1 MVLVKEFGSIS
12 IDRRVIKADPLNI
25 VDLSGGCVCCGMSLE
40 LMASLKF
47 ALDTLKAD
55 IILIEGTGLAIPQE
69 IARQAL
75 TPVFE
80 GRLEFGGIITVVD
93 AGSLLSEE
101 SPILWKQ
108 LEAAI
113 VIVVNK
119 IDLLDADSL
128 EEDPHTK
135 YLAAAVSTIGAA
147 VETKCRRLK
156 KQRDFLRSLFLDA
169 AGVALLEALGDRSY
183 EVLSAQAQ
191 SRGLFTGCRFG
202 PGYGD
207 LPMSTQGLLFE
218 LARGE
223 QIGVSLNQH
232 MVMKP
237 GKSLSFFVRFTSDE
251 TSARNVYKC
260 QACPVKKCSFRMACG
275 PASQSGKALD
285 TNASSDLPS

>member
-1 MVLVKEFGSIS
+1 MSIPGVLHPACS
-12 IDRRVIKADPLNI
+12 NI
-25 VDLSGGCVCCGMSLE
+25 VRFGPEAVTTTPAQVARYAGGVQYRLDPSTAGLAADVIDLAGH
-40 LMASLKF
+40 
-47 ALDTLKAD
+47 
-55 IILIEGTGLAIPQE
+55 LIDSAMIYAVHPVMRHTPEGTLLLQDGL
-69 IARQAL
+69 
-75 TPVFE
+75 
-80 GRLEFGGIITVVD
+80 
-93 AGSLLSEE
+93 SLGL
-101 SPILWKQ
+101 PAH
-108 LEAAI
+108 EA
-113 VIVVNK
+113 
-119 IDLLDADSL
+119 
-128 EEDPHTK
+128 DPHTK
-135 YLAAAVSTIGAA
+135 YLAAAVCTIGAA

-156 KQRDFLRSLFLDA
+156 EQGDFLRSLFLDA

-207 LPMSTQGLLFE
+207 MPMSTQGLLFE

-260 QACPVKKCSFRMACG
+260 QACPVQKCSFRMARG
-275 PASQSGKALD
+275 PAPQLGKALD